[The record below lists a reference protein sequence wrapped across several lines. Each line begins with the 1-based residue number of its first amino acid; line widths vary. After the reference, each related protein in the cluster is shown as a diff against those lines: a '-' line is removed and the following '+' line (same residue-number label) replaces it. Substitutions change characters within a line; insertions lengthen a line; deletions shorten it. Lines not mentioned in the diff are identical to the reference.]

1 MCLSEFFVYSEGVS
15 KREQLQLDLT
25 RRIMWASI
33 VPHSKKRVK
42 LEDLIPLPIDKV
54 KKELK
59 PNVSVEEFN
68 RIAKLMKPI
77 LNPN

>member
-15 KREQLQLDLT
+15 KREQLQLDIT

-33 VPHSKKRVK
+33 APHTKKK
-42 LEDLIPLPIDKV
+42 IKPQDLIQLPIDDV

-59 PNVSVEEFN
+59 PNVSKEEFN
-68 RIAKLMKPI
+68 RIANKIKAI